1 MTTILERVPKSVRI
15 REVGPREGFQN
26 GEIISTRKKA
36 DVVIGLIEAGV
47 KTIQH
52 TAFVNP
58 KYTPQW
64 ADATAMLE
72 LIEPVDGVVYDA
84 LVLNRR
90 GLTDAAAARD
100 RGLPVNQI
108 SLLGGATDYVLNS
121 NGIPNTVEEDMGA
134 RMVPLIRECVDMG
147 FGVIPGV
154 SAAFGCAHEGYVPTE
169 RVVRLL
175 AQMVEA
181 GATRVYLGDST
192 GEATPA
198 QVLERVG
205 EVRAALGA
213 PLNLHLHDNR
223 GQGVACVLALLL
235 EGFDDLEFDTAVGG
249 VGGCQFIDAA
259 GNVATDDVLF
269 MLDGLGVATGI
280 SLEQIVAVAREI
292 QDLYD
297 YPLTSHVSHYGIP
310 KWLEEQRIA
319 TARA

>member
-1 MTTILERVPKSVRI
+1 MTTILERIPKSVRI

-26 GEIISTRKKA
+26 GEIINTRTKA
-36 DVVIGLIEAGV
+36 EVVNRLIEAGV

-52 TAFVNP
+52 AAFVNP

-64 ADATAMLE
+64 ADAVDMLE
-72 LIEPVDGVVYDA
+72 LIEPVEGVVYDA

-121 NGIPNTVEEDMGA
+121 NGIPNTVEEDMTA
-134 RMVPLIRECVDMG
+134 RLLPLIRECVDLG
-147 FGVIPGV
+147 FSVVPGV
-154 SAAFGCAHEGYVPTE
+154 SAAFGCADEGYVPAD

-175 AQMVEA
+175 ERMVEA

-205 EVRAALGA
+205 YARDVLGV

-223 GQGVACVLALLL
+223 GQGVACILALLL
-235 EGFDDLEFDTAVGG
+235 EGFDDVEFDTAVGG

-269 MLDGLGVATGI
+269 MLEGLGIATGI
-280 SLEQIVAVAREI
+280 SLRQIVAVARGI
-292 QDLYD
+292 QELYD
-297 YPLTSHVSHYGIP
+297 YPLTSHVSHYGVP
-310 KWLEEQRIA
+310 KWLQERLVA